1 MRDNSYFYA
10 FILVFIAGFLW
21 SLGAVVVLHM
31 IDGHS
36 YVFNYL
42 FYRGISIAVI
52 LVCYLIIRE
61 GLGFYKNFF
70 KIGIPGIF
78 GGICLATAFTGFI
91 FSITMTTAAVTLFM
105 LAAMPFIAAI
115 FGYIFL
121 GELLRRPTLIAMVI
135 ALIGICMMIIN
146 DSISGSV
153 LGALVGFISACGF
166 ALYTVTIRWRPETP
180 KFTTVV
186 LAGIFCTVFSFIILG
201 FSFESFK
208 TMPTINSYLS
218 LLHGI
223 IVASG
228 LILYSLGAKYLPSAE
243 LALLSLMEVV
253 GGVLWVGI
261 PIFGI
266 NQVPSL
272 TVILGGII
280 ITSAVIYYG
289 YGARIKGEPVT
300 QLIFFF
306 INFCLYKLKPIFIH
320 IFLK

>member
-10 FILVFIAGFLW
+10 FVLVFIAGFLW

-42 FYRGISIAVI
+42 FYRGISIVVI

-78 GGICLATAFTGFI
+78 GGIFLATAFTGFI

-115 FGYIFL
+115 FGYLFL
-121 GELLRRPTLIAMVI
+121 GELLRRPTLIAMMI
-135 ALIGICMMIIN
+135 AFIGICVMIIN

-153 LGALVGFISACGF
+153 LGALVGFISASGF

-253 GGVLWVGI
+253 GGVLWVWI

-289 YGARIKGEPVT
+289 YGARRKGEPVT
-300 QLIFFF
+300 Q
-306 INFCLYKLKPIFIH
+306 
-320 IFLK
+320 